1 MIKVNLLPG
10 AGGKSDGSGAFDFGG
25 LVSTATAGIKD
36 KFLIGAV
43 ASVSL
48 VGATVALLFLG
59 QQSKERTLV
68 ERERRAVEDSTRFKV
83 VLAAKTKAEAT
94 RDSLYQQVAIIKSID
109 ASRYLW
115 PHLLDEISN
124 ALPQY
129 TWLTSVTQTSAPP
142 SSVGGDSAQM
152 AKAAAAQKAG
162 KAAAPDAKTRK
173 AHADS
178 VLAVASRATKFRIVG
193 HTVDIQALTL
203 FMKTL
208 EASPFI
214 QGVQLTRSDM
224 VTSEGK
230 EVTEFQLEAESQ
242 VPPQF
247 LIKTVSLAVGGN
259 GNGDRQEPQ
268 QARSDARQY
277 FGARRR
283 RSGRVRLFHVP
294 AET

>member
-115 PHLLDEISN
+115 PHLLDEISS
-124 ALPQY
+124 ALPPY
-129 TWLTSVTQTSAPP
+129 TWLTSVTQTSTPP
-142 SSVGGDSAQM
+142 SSAANDSAQM
-152 AKAAAAQKAG
+152 KAAAAN
-162 KAAAPDAKTRK
+162 AAKGIKPKPLDAKTRK

-214 QGVQLTRSDM
+214 QNVQLTRSDM
-224 VTSEGK
+224 VTSDGK

-242 VPPQF
+242 TPPPF
-247 LIKTVSLAVGGN
+247 LIKSVSLAVGGN
-259 GNGDRQEPQ
+259 
-268 QARSDARQY
+268 
-277 FGARRR
+277 
-283 RSGRVRLFHVP
+283 
-294 AET
+294 

>member
-10 AGGKSDGSGAFDFGG
+10 AGGKSEGGSAFDFRA
-25 LVSTATAGIKD
+25 LVSGATAGIKD
-36 KFLIGAV
+36 KFLIGAI

-115 PHLLDEISN
+115 PHLLDEISS
-124 ALPQY
+124 ALPPY
-129 TWLTSVTQTSAPP
+129 TWLTSVTQTSTPP
-142 SSVGGDSAQM
+142 SSAAMDSAQM
-152 AKAAAAQKAG
+152 KAAAAN
-162 KAAAPDAKTRK
+162 AAKGIKPKPLDAKTRK
-173 AHADS
+173 VHADS

-214 QGVQLTRSDM
+214 QNVQLTRSDM
-224 VTSEGK
+224 VTSDGGK

-242 VPPQF
+242 TPPPF
-247 LIKTVSLAVGGN
+247 LIKSVSLAVGGN
-259 GNGDRQEPQ
+259 
-268 QARSDARQY
+268 
-277 FGARRR
+277 
-283 RSGRVRLFHVP
+283 
-294 AET
+294 

>member
-1 MIKVNLLPG
+1 MITVNLLPG
-10 AGGKSDGSGAFDFGG
+10 AGGKSTSSPGMDMGALLSG
-25 LVSTATAGIKD
+25 ATAGIKD
-36 KFLIGAV
+36 KFLIGAA

-48 VGATVALLFLG
+48 SVAVVALLFMS
-59 QQSKERTLV
+59 QAARERTLV

-83 VLAAKTKAEAT
+83 VLAAKAKAEAT

-115 PHLLDEISN
+115 PHLLDEISSS
-124 ALPQY
+124 LPPY

-142 SSVGGDSAQM
+142 SSVAQDSASL
-152 AKAAAAQKAG
+152 KATASG
-162 KAAAPDAKTRK
+162 KAVSKKPVDAKTRK

-214 QGVQLTRSDM
+214 QNVQLTRSDM
-224 VTSEGK
+224 VTVDQK

-242 VPPQF
+242 SPPPF
-247 LIKTVSLAVGGN
+247 LIKSVSLAVGGN
-259 GNGDRQEPQ
+259 
-268 QARSDARQY
+268 
-277 FGARRR
+277 
-283 RSGRVRLFHVP
+283 
-294 AET
+294 

>member
-1 MIKVNLLPG
+1 MITVNLLPG
-10 AGGKSDGSGAFDFGG
+10 AGKKSSGSGAGMDVSA
-25 LVSTATAGIKD
+25 LVSGATAGIKD

-48 VGATVALLFLG
+48 CVAVVSLLFMS
-59 QQSKERTLV
+59 QSARERTLV
-68 ERERRAVEDSTRFKV
+68 ERERHAVEDSTRFRV
-83 VLAAKTKAEAT
+83 VLAAKAKAEAT

-115 PHLLDEISN
+115 PHLLDEISSS
-124 ALPQY
+124 LPPY

-142 SSVGGDSAQM
+142 SSVAQDSASV
-152 AKAAAAQKAG
+152 KAAAAAAKAG
-162 KAAAPDAKTRK
+162 KKDVDPKTRK

-178 VLAVASRATKFRIVG
+178 VLAAASRSTKFRVVG

-214 QGVQLTRSDM
+214 QNVQLTRSDM
-224 VTSEGK
+224 VTVDQK

-242 VPPQF
+242 SPPPF
-247 LIKTVSLAVGGN
+247 LVKSVSLAVGGN
-259 GNGDRQEPQ
+259 
-268 QARSDARQY
+268 
-277 FGARRR
+277 
-283 RSGRVRLFHVP
+283 
-294 AET
+294 

>member
-10 AGGKSDGSGAFDFGG
+10 AGGKSDGASALDFGA
-25 LVSTATAGIKD
+25 LVSSATAGIKD
-36 KFLIGAV
+36 KFLIGAI

-48 VGATVALLFLG
+48 VGAIVVLLFFG

-115 PHLLDEISN
+115 PHLLDEISS
-124 ALPQY
+124 ALPPY

-142 SSVGGDSAQM
+142 SSAANDSAQM
-152 AKAAAAQKAG
+152 KAAAAN
-162 KAAAPDAKTRK
+162 AAKGIKPKPLDAKTRK
-173 AHADS
+173 VHADS

-214 QGVQLTRSDM
+214 QNVQLTRSDM
-224 VTSEGK
+224 VTSDGK

-242 VPPQF
+242 TPPPF
-247 LIKTVSLAVGGN
+247 LIKSVSLAVGGN
-259 GNGDRQEPQ
+259 
-268 QARSDARQY
+268 
-277 FGARRR
+277 
-283 RSGRVRLFHVP
+283 
-294 AET
+294 

>member
-10 AGGKSDGSGAFDFGG
+10 AGGKSDAGSDFDFGA
-25 LVSTATAGIKD
+25 LLSTATAGIKD
-36 KFLIGAV
+36 KFMIGAV
-43 ASVSL
+43 ATISVVTLS
-48 VGATVALLFLG
+48 VALLYMG
-59 QQSKERTLV
+59 QAAKERALV
-68 ERERRAVEDSTRFKV
+68 EHERKAVEDSTRFKV
-83 VLAAKTKAEAT
+83 VLAAKAKAEAT

-124 ALPQY
+124 SLPPY

-142 SSVGGDSAQM
+142 SSVATDSAQA
-152 AKAAAAQKAG
+152 AKAALAAKNG
-162 KAAAPDAKTRK
+162 KPKPLDAKTRK

-208 EASPFI
+208 ETSPFI
-214 QGVQLTRSDM
+214 QNVQLTRSDM

-230 EVTEFQLEAESQ
+230 EVTEFTLEAESQ
-242 VPPQF
+242 VPPPF
-247 LIKTVSLAVGGN
+247 LIKSVSLAVGGN
-259 GNGDRQEPQ
+259 
-268 QARSDARQY
+268 
-277 FGARRR
+277 
-283 RSGRVRLFHVP
+283 
-294 AET
+294 

>member
-10 AGGKSDGSGAFDFGG
+10 AGGKSDGVSALDFGALISGATSG
-25 LVSTATAGIKD
+25 VKD
-36 KFLIGAV
+36 KFLIGTIATVSIV
-43 ASVSL
+43 A
-48 VGATVALLFLG
+48 ATVALLFVG
-59 QQSKERTLV
+59 QHTSERKLV
-68 ERERRAVEDSTRFKV
+68 EHERRSVEDSTRFKV

-115 PHLLDEISN
+115 PHLLDEISSS
-124 ALPQY
+124 LPPY
-129 TWLTSVTQTSAPP
+129 TWLTSVTQTSSPP
-142 SSVGGDSAQM
+142 SSVALDSIQQ
-152 AKAAAAQKAG
+152 KAAAA
-162 KAAAPDAKTRK
+162 AAAKGIKPKPLDAKTRK

-214 QGVQLTRSDM
+214 QNVQLTRSDM
-224 VTSEGK
+224 VTSDGK

-242 VPPQF
+242 TPPPF
-247 LIKTVSLAVGGN
+247 LIKSVSLAVGGN
-259 GNGDRQEPQ
+259 
-268 QARSDARQY
+268 
-277 FGARRR
+277 
-283 RSGRVRLFHVP
+283 
-294 AET
+294 

>member
-10 AGGKSDGSGAFDFGG
+10 AGGKSDGASAVDFGA
-25 LVSTATAGIKD
+25 LLSSATTGIKD

-43 ASVSL
+43 ASVSV
-48 VGATVALLFLG
+48 VGATVALLFMA
-59 QQSKERTLV
+59 QQSRERTLV

-83 VLAAKTKAEAT
+83 VLAAKTRAEAT

-115 PHLLDEISN
+115 PHLLDEISSS
-124 ALPQY
+124 LPPY

-142 SSVGGDSAQM
+142 SSVALDSAQT
-152 AKAAAAQKAG
+152 KSAAAA
-162 KAAAPDAKTRK
+162 AAKGIKPKPPDAKTRK

-178 VLAVASRATKFRIVG
+178 VLAVASRSTKFRIVG

-214 QGVQLTRSDM
+214 QNVQLTRSDM
-224 VTSEGK
+224 VTSDGK

-242 VPPQF
+242 SPPPF
-247 LIKTVSLAVGGN
+247 LIRSVSLAVGGN
-259 GNGDRQEPQ
+259 
-268 QARSDARQY
+268 
-277 FGARRR
+277 
-283 RSGRVRLFHVP
+283 
-294 AET
+294 